1 MSDMNKP
8 FLLIV
13 CAAFMVVLALAGG
26 GCKSTYYGAME
37 MMGSHKRD
45 ILVDRVEDARDDQEA
60 AKEQFKSAL
69 EKFQS
74 VVSVPESELK
84 KTYETLNT
92 ELERSEKRAT
102 AVSDRIASIESV
114 AKDLFREWEKELDQY
129 SNADLR
135 RSSEKKLDETKARYE
150 DLIGAMK
157 KAEGKMEPVLT
168 AFRDHVLFLKHN
180 LNAQA
185 VASLQGEVTN
195 LESEIGALVRDMEAA
210 IAEAD
215 SFIKQMQAGE
225 S

>member
-1 MSDMNKP
+1 
-8 FLLIV
+8 
-13 CAAFMVVLALAGG
+13 MVVLALAGG

>member
-1 MSDMNKP
+1 
-8 FLLIV
+8 
-13 CAAFMVVLALAGG
+13 
-26 GCKSTYYGAME
+26 
-37 MMGSHKRD
+37 
-45 ILVDRVEDARDDQEA
+45 
-60 AKEQFKSAL
+60 
-69 EKFQS
+69 
-74 VVSVPESELK
+74 
-84 KTYETLNT
+84 
-92 ELERSEKRAT
+92 
-102 AVSDRIASIESV
+102 VSDRIASIESV

-168 AFRDHVLFLKHN
+168 AFRDQVLFLKHN

>member
-1 MSDMNKP
+1 MNKALHLIA
-8 FLLIV
+8 FAALLAVIS
-13 CAAFMVVLALAGG
+13 LG

-74 VVSVPESELK
+74 VVNVPESEVK
-84 KTYETLNT
+84 KTYETLNK
-92 ELERSEKRAT
+92 ELERSETRAN

-135 RSSEKKLDETKARYE
+135 RSSENKLDDTKARYN

-168 AFRDHVLFLKHN
+168 AFRDQVLFLKHN

-225 S
+225 GG